1 MSSVAAMA
9 TKLTSWIAG
18 ADESEFPVQNLPFG
32 VFSHLVSGREPRIG
46 VAIGPM
52 VVDMKALLT
61 EGLLDGLTC
70 APVFASATLNA
81 FMAQPKAERVAVRE
95 FLTQLLLASGTDE
108 RLRASPELQVACL
121 VPLAEVGMHLPA
133 TIGDYTDFY
142 SSRDHA
148 TNVGIMFR
156 GKDNALQPNW
166 LHLPVGYHG
175 RASSVV
181 LSGTPVTRPKGQLQ
195 LDKEDPSKGTEHAA
209 CRLLDFELEMGFF
222 VGGPPNPLGAPL
234 TMDQA
239 DERIFGFVLCNDW
252 SARDIQKFEYVPL
265 GPFGAKNFCTSI
277 SAWVVM
283 TEALAAFRCA
293 TSVGAQDPTPLP
305 YLRDPNYSSYDVALE
320 VAITPAGAAAGTV
333 VSRSNYKNMYWT
345 CTQQLVHHSVTGC
358 NMLPGDLLASGTI
371 SGAESSA
378 YGSMLELCWQGTKEV
393 GPLADGSVRKF
404 LKDGDTVTIR
414 GKCTHPSGF
423 TIGFGVCAGQVLPA
437 GVVAPPP
444 PLPPPAVALHDV
456 SLSAYWRSSCSWR
469 VRVALAFYGVA
480 YKYTAVNL
488 LHGEQIGVSPMA
500 QVPRIDWTDSAGE
513 RHSLTQS
520 LAIIEFLTEAAVGM
534 AAVGMGGR
542 RSLLPLEPLARA
554 RAREIAEVIN
564 AGTQPLSNLS
574 LMNAITAA
582 TEGADG
588 RAIGKAAMIK
598 GLFAAETLAA
608 RNRDCRFCVGAHTSV
623 ADLCIVPQLYN
634 ARRFGIDLAPY
645 PRLLSV
651 EEHAATLPYFQVA
664 HPSVQPDAV
673 EDAPPK
679 RPNEEEAR

>member
-1 MSSVAAMA
+1 M
-9 TKLTSWIAG
+9 
-18 ADESEFPVQNLPFG
+18 
-32 VFSHLVSGREPRIG
+32 
-46 VAIGPM
+46 
-52 VVDMKALLT
+52 
-61 EGLLDGLTC
+61 
-70 APVFASATLNA
+70 
-81 FMAQPKAERVAVRE
+81 
-95 FLTQLLLASGTDE
+95 
-108 RLRASPELQVACL
+108 
-121 VPLAEVGMHLPA
+121 
-133 TIGDYTDFY
+133 
-142 SSRDHA
+142 
-148 TNVGIMFR
+148 
-156 GKDNALQPNW
+156 
-166 LHLPVGYHG
+166 
-175 RASSVV
+175 
-181 LSGTPVTRPKGQLQ
+181 
-195 LDKEDPSKGTEHAA
+195 
-209 CRLLDFELEMGFF
+209 
-222 VGGPPNPLGAPL
+222 
-234 TMDQA
+234 
-239 DERIFGFVLCNDW
+239 
-252 SARDIQKFEYVPL
+252 
-265 GPFGAKNFCTSI
+265 
-277 SAWVVM
+277 
-283 TEALAAFRCA
+283 
-293 TSVGAQDPTPLP
+293 
-305 YLRDPNYSSYDVALE
+305 ALE
-320 VAITPAGAAAGTV
+320 VTITPAGAAAGTV

-423 TIGFGVCAGQVLPA
+423 SIGFGECAGQVLPA

-456 SLSAYWRSSCSWR
+456 SLLAYWRSSCSWR
-469 VRVALAFYGVA
+469 VRIALAFYSVA

-488 LHGEQIGVSPMA
+488 LHGEQSGVSPMA
-500 QVPRIDWTDSAGE
+500 QVPRLDWTDSAGE

-520 LAIIEFLTEAAVGM
+520 LAIIEFLAEAAVG
-534 AAVGMGGR
+534 AVRAVGAEAAVGAVGAVGMGGR

-574 LMNAITAA
+574 HMNAITAA

-598 GLFAAETLAA
+598 GLVAAEALAA

-645 PRLLSV
+645 PRLLCV
-651 EEHAATLPYFQVA
+651 EEHAATLQYFQVA
-664 HPSVQPDAV
+664 HPNVQPDAV
-673 EDAPPK
+673 EDAQEDAPPK
-679 RPNEEEAR
+679 RPNTEEEAR